1 MIRPILIL
9 ALAGLLSACSTQPSR
24 FYHLSA
30 APMAGAPASPAA
42 GAASRR
48 VVGLDTV
55 NIPAY
60 LDRPEIVLRAPGS
73 RLVVKEF
80 DRWGGPMDDM
90 VTSTLAQNL
99 NVALPDM
106 EVVQLPLVRDIPLQQ
121 VVEVSLDRFDAAENG
136 PAVLEARWRIFDR
149 GGDHLKRM
157 GRTVAE
163 EPVTKPGDPSG
174 VADSLSRTLDRL
186 SSDIAAALR

>member
-1 MIRPILIL
+1 MTRPILIL
-9 ALAGLLSACSTQPSR
+9 ALAILLSACSTQPSR
-24 FYHLSA
+24 FYHLDA
-30 APMAGAPASPAA
+30 APMAGAPASPAT

-55 NIPAY
+55 DIPAY

-99 NVALPDM
+99 GASLPDM
-106 EVVQLPLVRDIPLQQ
+106 EVVQLPLTRDIPLQQ
-121 VVEVSLDRFDAAENG
+121 VVEVSLDRFDASENG

-163 EPVTKPGDPSG
+163 EPVAKPGDPSG
-174 VADSLSRTLDRL
+174 VADSLSRTLARL
-186 SSDIAAALR
+186 AADIAAALR